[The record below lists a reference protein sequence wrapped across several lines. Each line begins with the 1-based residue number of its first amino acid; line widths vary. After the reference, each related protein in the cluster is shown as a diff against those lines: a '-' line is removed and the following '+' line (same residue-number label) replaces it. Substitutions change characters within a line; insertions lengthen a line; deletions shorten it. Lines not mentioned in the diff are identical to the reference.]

1 MVAFD
6 DESVEVVGVG
16 GGRPRLFRAT
26 ESPVIYAATWVFRY
40 CCGLRAGLI
49 AQRGMD
55 SLMIVEDL
63 DVMCNVVGC
72 LLPRRVDGA
81 VDTFDFERGIE

>member
-1 MVAFD
+1 M
-6 DESVEVVGVG
+6 G
-16 GGRPRLFRAT
+16 L
-26 ESPVIYAATWVFRY
+26 PVIVADFVR
-40 CCGLRAGLI
+40 GLI
-49 AQRGMD
+49 AQRGVD